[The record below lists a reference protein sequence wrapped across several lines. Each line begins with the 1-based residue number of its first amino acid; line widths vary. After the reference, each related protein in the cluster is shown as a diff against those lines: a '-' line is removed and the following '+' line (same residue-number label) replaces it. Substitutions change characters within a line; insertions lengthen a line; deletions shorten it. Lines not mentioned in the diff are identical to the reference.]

1 MPELARRSPT
11 PAPYTPNAILRWLYR
26 RFFAHIRVDEN
37 WSRGVRDAASK
48 GVVVYVMRSLSFL
61 DFICLDFLLKKFGLP
76 LVRFVNDLGLWILEP
91 FGKGERRLSLR
102 RQIPETE
109 ALEQTVGDGF
119 SALLFLRRPPKLGS
133 QTRRGRELE
142 VDLIEAL
149 VARQRT
155 SSQPI
160 LLVPQTF
167 VWSKLA
173 ATASPSLLDLLFG
186 PVQWPGRVRVLF
198 QFLLNYRDAKLCS
211 GEPFDVRAFL
221 EKNPDLTDEQAAD
234 KVRYA
239 LLRRMERDR
248 AVILGPM
255 KKTTARIQDEL
266 LRSPRVR
273 TQIEQYAGDKGISYA
288 KAENVARKQLRRLC
302 AKQSLLVV
310 DLLHRFFTWVWSKM
324 YDGVVLDK
332 DGLERVREAARD
344 ASLVLLPSHKSHI
357 DYLVLSDMLYGH
369 AMMPPLIA
377 AGDNLSFWPLGV
389 LLRRGGAFFI
399 RRSFHGDALYPVLV
413 EAYVR
418 KLLAEGFTIEFFLEG
433 GRSRIG
439 KPLPPKYGLLS
450 MVFESASKLRSTK
463 VKLVPISI
471 GYERIIEERSFVHEL
486 SGGDKQSENVSDLI
500 KSSSILRSK
509 WGRLYV
515 QFGDIIDF
523 DEFKEETVQR
533 SGGEISSLDD
543 ITPEQQRNAV
553 RALAHKVMYSINE
566 VTVVTPA
573 ALVATALLSHQKR
586 GMTRASLLTAC
597 EDLLATLDVM
607 QARIA
612 QQLRIGEGRIRED
625 TIDEALHLFLD
636 ARLIIAHDTG
646 PDPIYT
652 IHSERRIALEYYQNT
667 IIHFFVPRAMISA
680 SVLVDNEQWVDVARL
695 NDRVRQ
701 LSRLFKHEFMYRTDA
716 TFDEI
721 FQDALRDMAKDGE
734 IDLREGYAQATEG
747 AMRHRIERYA
757 MMLQTFFESYLLA
770 LRGAEIVLDGPIP
783 RKDWYKRTLALG
795 QQMYLAG
802 EIERRESLS
811 KLKLE
816 TALKALQDYR
826 LVQLNEDILERG
838 EDVESVADL
847 HAPLLAL
854 GWVGATG
861 TLSRDA
867 KVAKRKVVLH
877 WVVGVELPQRS
888 GDLLGRCPG
897 CCASIR
903 QSEIAADSMD
913 VCIDGDDEVGGR
925 NRPEAEVDAI
935 RRANHPTRVEDEA
948 LACASGTRIADQ
960 VA

>member
-1 MPELARRSPT
+1 MPELARRTPT
-11 PAPYTPNAILRWLYR
+11 PSPYSPNAILRWLYR
-26 RFFAHIRVDEN
+26 RFFAHIRVDEK

-102 RQIPETE
+102 RQIPEAE
-109 ALEQTVGDGF
+109 ALEQTVGDGY
-119 SALLFLRRPPKLGS
+119 SALLFLRRPPKFGS
-133 QTRRGRELE
+133 QARRGRELE
-142 VDLIEAL
+142 VDLIAAL

-155 SSQPI
+155 STQPI

-167 VWSKLA
+167 VWSKQA
-173 ATASPSLLDLLFG
+173 ATASPGLLDLLFG
-186 PVQWPGRVRVLF
+186 PVQWPGRLRVLF
-198 QFLLNYRDAKLCS
+198 QFLLNYRDAKLRS
-211 GEPFDVRAFL
+211 GEPFNLQEFF
-221 EKNPDLTDEQAAD
+221 EKRPELTDCEAAD
-234 KVRYA
+234 KIRYA

-255 KKTTARIQDEL
+255 KKTPARIQDEL

-273 TQIEQYAGDKGISYA
+273 AHIERFADERGISYA
-288 KAENVARKQLRRLC
+288 KAEKVARKQLKRLC

-310 DLLHRFFTWVWSKM
+310 DLMHRFLTWVWSKM
-324 YDGVVLDK
+324 YDGVDLDK
-332 DGLERVREAARD
+332 EGLERVRAAAHD
-344 ASLVLLPSHKSHI
+344 ASLVLLPSHKSHV
-357 DYLVLSDMLYGH
+357 DYLVLSDMLHGN
-369 AMMPPLIA
+369 ALMPPLVA
-377 AGDNLSFWPLGV
+377 AGDNLSFWPIGI

-399 RRSFHGDALYPVLV
+399 RRNFNEDTLYPALV
-413 EAYVR
+413 EAYMR
-418 KLLAEGFTIEFFLEG
+418 KLMAEGFTIEFFLEG

-450 MVFESASKLRSTK
+450 MVFDSATKLRGTK

-486 SGGDKQSENVSDLI
+486 AGGDKHSENVGDLI

-515 QFGDIIDF
+515 QFGEIIDF
-523 DEFKEETVQR
+523 DDFQAETIER
-533 SGGEISSLDD
+533 SSGELSSMDD
-543 ITPEQQRNAV
+543 ITPDQQRNAV

-573 ALVATALLSHQKR
+573 ALVAMALLSHQKR
-586 GMTRASLLTAC
+586 GMTRAALSNAC

-607 QARIA
+607 HARIA
-612 QQLRIGEGRIRED
+612 HQLRIGDGRIRED

-646 PDPIYT
+646 PEPIYT

-667 IIHFFVPRAMISA
+667 IIHFFVPRALISSA
-680 SVLVDNEQWVDVARL
+680 LLVDTEEWVDIGRL
-695 NDRVRQ
+695 NDRVQQ
-701 LSRLFKHEFMYRTDA
+701 LSRVFKHEFMYRTDA

-721 FQDALRDMAKDGE
+721 FQDALRDMVHDGE
-734 IDLREGYAQATEG
+734 SEVRDGYAQATEG
-747 AMRHRIERYA
+747 AMRQRLERYA
-757 MMLQTFFESYLLA
+757 TMLQTFFESYLLA

-783 RKDWYKRTLALG
+783 KKDWYKRTLALG

-826 LVQLNEDILERG
+826 LIQVNDDTLERG
-838 EDVESVADL
+838 DGVESVGDL
-847 HAPLLAL
+847 HALEPKL
-854 GWVGATG
+854 TG
-861 TLSRDA
+861 FLR
-867 KVAKRKVVLH
+867 
-877 WVVGVELPQRS
+877 
-888 GDLLGRCPG
+888 
-897 CCASIR
+897 
-903 QSEIAADSMD
+903 
-913 VCIDGDDEVGGR
+913 
-925 NRPEAEVDAI
+925 
-935 RRANHPTRVEDEA
+935 
-948 LACASGTRIADQ
+948 
-960 VA
+960 

>member
-11 PAPYTPNAILRWLYR
+11 PSPYSPNAILRWLYR
-26 RFFAHIRVDEN
+26 RFFAHIRVDEK

-109 ALEQTVGDGF
+109 ALEQAVGDGY
-119 SALLFLRRPPKLGS
+119 SALLFLRRPPKFGS
-133 QTRRGRELE
+133 QARRGRELE
-142 VDLIEAL
+142 VDLIAAL
-149 VARQRT
+149 VAKQRT

-167 VWSKLA
+167 VWSKQA
-173 ATASPSLLDLLFG
+173 ATASPGLLDLLFG
-186 PVQWPGRVRVLF
+186 PVQWPGRLRVLF
-198 QFLLNYRDAKLCS
+198 QFLLNYRDAKLRS
-211 GEPFDVRAFL
+211 GEPFDLQEFL
-221 EKNPDLTDEQAAD
+221 EKNPELTDCEAAD
-234 KVRYA
+234 KIRYG

-273 TQIEQYAGDKGISYA
+273 THIERFAAEKGISNA
-288 KAENVARKQLRRLC
+288 KAEKVARKQLKRLC
-302 AKQSLLVV
+302 AKQSLFVV
-310 DLLHRFFTWVWSKM
+310 DLMHRFLTWVWSKM
-324 YDGVVLDK
+324 YDGVDLDK
-332 DGLERVREAARD
+332 EGLERVRAAAHD

-357 DYLVLSDMLYGH
+357 DYLVLSDVLYGN
-369 AMMPPLIA
+369 ALMPPVIA

-389 LLRRGGAFFI
+389 LLRRAGAFFI
-399 RRSFHGDALYPVLV
+399 RRRFDEDTLYPVLV
-413 EAYVR
+413 EAYMR
-418 KLLAEGFTIEFFLEG
+418 KLMAEGFTIEFFLEG

-450 MVFESASKLRSTK
+450 MVFDSATKLRGTK
-463 VKLVPISI
+463 VKFVPISI

-486 SGGDKQSENVSDLI
+486 AGGDKHSENVGDLI

-515 QFGDIIDF
+515 QFGEIIDF
-523 DEFKEETVQR
+523 DEFQAETIER
-533 SGGEISSLDD
+533 SGGELSSMDD

-573 ALVATALLSHQKR
+573 ALVSMALLSHQKR
-586 GMTRASLLTAC
+586 GMTRAALLSAC

-607 QARIA
+607 HARIA
-612 QQLRIGEGRIRED
+612 HQLRIGEGRIRED

-646 PDPIYT
+646 PEPIYT

-667 IIHFFVPRAMISA
+667 IIHFFVPRALISA
-680 SVLVDNEQWVDVARL
+680 ALFVDTEEWVDIARL
-695 NDRVRQ
+695 NDRVQQ
-701 LSRLFKHEFMYRTDA
+701 LSRVFKHEFMYRTDA

-721 FQDALRDMAKDGE
+721 FQDALRDMVADGE
-734 IDLREGYAQATEG
+734 VEVRDGYAQATEG
-747 AMRHRIERYA
+747 AMRLRLARYA
-757 MMLQTFFESYLLA
+757 AMLQTFFESYLLA

-783 RKDWYKRTLALG
+783 KKDWYKRTLALG

-826 LVQLNEDILERG
+826 LIQVNHDTLERG
-838 EDVESVADL
+838 EGVESVADL
-847 HAPLLAL
+847 HALEPKL
-854 GWVGATG
+854 TG
-861 TLSRDA
+861 FLR
-867 KVAKRKVVLH
+867 
-877 WVVGVELPQRS
+877 
-888 GDLLGRCPG
+888 
-897 CCASIR
+897 
-903 QSEIAADSMD
+903 
-913 VCIDGDDEVGGR
+913 
-925 NRPEAEVDAI
+925 
-935 RRANHPTRVEDEA
+935 
-948 LACASGTRIADQ
+948 
-960 VA
+960 

>member
-1 MPELARRSPT
+1 MTNMPELARRSPT
-11 PAPYTPNAILRWLYR
+11 PSPYSPNAILRWLYR
-26 RFFAHIRVDEN
+26 RFFAHIRVDEK

-91 FGKGERRLSLR
+91 FEKGERRLSLR

-109 ALEQTVGDGF
+109 ALEQAVGDGY
-119 SALLFLRRPPKLGS
+119 SALLFLRRPPKFGS
-133 QTRRGRELE
+133 QARRGRELE
-142 VDLIEAL
+142 VDLIAAL
-149 VARQRT
+149 VAKQRT

-167 VWSKLA
+167 VWSKQA
-173 ATASPSLLDLLFG
+173 ATASPGLLDLLFG
-186 PVQWPGRVRVLF
+186 PVQWPGRLRVLF
-198 QFLLNYRDAKLCS
+198 QFLLNYRDAKLRS
-211 GEPFDVRAFL
+211 GEPFNLQEFL
-221 EKNPDLTDEQAAD
+221 EKNPELTDCEAAD
-234 KVRYA
+234 KIRYG

-273 TQIEQYAGDKGISYA
+273 AHIERFAGEKGISYA
-288 KAENVARKQLRRLC
+288 KAERVARKQLKRLC
-302 AKQSLLVV
+302 AKQSLFVV
-310 DLLHRFFTWVWSKM
+310 DLMHRFLTWVWSKM
-324 YDGVVLDK
+324 YDGVDLDK
-332 DGLERVREAARD
+332 EGLERVRAAAHD

-357 DYLVLSDMLYGH
+357 DYLVLSDVLYGN
-369 AMMPPLIA
+369 ALMPPVIA
-377 AGDNLSFWPLGV
+377 AGDNLSFWPVGI

-399 RRSFHGDALYPVLV
+399 RRNFSEDTLYPVLV
-413 EAYVR
+413 EAYMR
-418 KLLAEGFTIEFFLEG
+418 KLMAEGFTIEFFLEG

-450 MVFESASKLRSTK
+450 MVFDSATKLRGTK
-463 VKLVPISI
+463 VKFVPVSI

-486 SGGDKQSENVSDLI
+486 AGGDKHSENVGDLI

-515 QFGDIIDF
+515 QFGEIIDF
-523 DEFKEETVQR
+523 DEFQAETIER
-533 SGGEISSLDD
+533 SGGELSSMDD

-573 ALVATALLSHQKR
+573 ALVSMALLSHQKR
-586 GMTRASLLTAC
+586 GMTRAALLSAC
-597 EDLLATLDVM
+597 EDLLATLDTM
-607 QARIA
+607 HARIA
-612 QQLRIGEGRIRED
+612 HQLRIGEGRIRED

-646 PDPIYT
+646 PEPIYT

-667 IIHFFVPRAMISA
+667 IIHFFVPRALISA
-680 SVLVDNEQWVDVARL
+680 ALLVDTEEWVDIARL
-695 NDRVRQ
+695 NDRVQQ
-701 LSRLFKHEFMYRTDA
+701 LSRVFKHEFMYRTDG

-721 FQDALRDMAKDGE
+721 FQDALRDMVTDGE
-734 IDLREGYAQATEG
+734 VEVRDGYAQATEG
-747 AMRHRIERYA
+747 AMRLRLARYA
-757 MMLQTFFESYLLA
+757 AMLQTFFESYLLA

-783 RKDWYKRTLALG
+783 KKDWYKRTLALG

-826 LVQLNEDILERG
+826 LIQVNDDTLERG
-838 EDVESVADL
+838 EGVESVADL
-847 HAPLLAL
+847 HALEPKL
-854 GWVGATG
+854 TG
-861 TLSRDA
+861 FLR
-867 KVAKRKVVLH
+867 
-877 WVVGVELPQRS
+877 
-888 GDLLGRCPG
+888 
-897 CCASIR
+897 
-903 QSEIAADSMD
+903 
-913 VCIDGDDEVGGR
+913 
-925 NRPEAEVDAI
+925 
-935 RRANHPTRVEDEA
+935 
-948 LACASGTRIADQ
+948 
-960 VA
+960 

>member
-1 MPELARRSPT
+1 MTNMPELARRSPT
-11 PAPYTPNAILRWLYR
+11 PSPYAPNAILRWLYR
-26 RFFAHIRVDEN
+26 RFFARIRVDEN
-37 WSRGVRDAASK
+37 WSRGVREAASK
-48 GVVVYVMRSLSFL
+48 G
-61 DFICLDFLLKKFGLP
+61 LKKFGLP

-109 ALEQTVGDGF
+109 ALEQ
-119 SALLFLRRPPKLGS
+119 RRPPKFGS
-133 QTRRGRELE
+133 QARRGRELE

-149 VARQRT
+149 VAKQRT

-167 VWSKLA
+167 VWSKQA

-186 PVQWPGRVRVLF
+186 PVQWPGRVRVLC
-198 QFLLNYRDAKLCS
+198 QFLLNYRDAKLRS
-211 GEPFDVRAFL
+211 GEPFNLQEFL
-221 EKNPDLTDEQAAD
+221 EKNPGLTDADAAD

-273 TQIEQYAGDKGISYA
+273 THIERYAEEKGISYA
-288 KAENVARKQLRRLC
+288 KAEKVAHKQLQHLC

-310 DLLHRFFTWVWSKM
+310 DILHRFFSWVWSKM

-332 DGLERVREAARD
+332 EGLERVREAARD

-357 DYLVLSDMLYGH
+357 DYLVLSDMLYGN
-369 AMMPPLIA
+369 ALMPPLIA
-377 AGDNLSFWPLGV
+377 AGDNLSFWPIGA

-399 RRSFHGDALYPVLV
+399 RRSFQGDTLYPVLV

-450 MVFESASKLRSTK
+450 MVFESASKLRGTK

-486 SGGDKQSENVSDLI
+486 SGGDKQSENVGDLI

-523 DEFKEETVQR
+523 DEFQEETIER
-533 SGGEISSLDD
+533 SGGELSNMDD
-543 ITPEQQRNAV
+543 ITAEQHRNAV
-553 RALAHKVMYSINE
+553 QALAHKVMYSINE

-586 GMTRASLLTAC
+586 GMTRASLLSAC
-597 EDLLATLDVM
+597 EDLLAMLDVM

-612 QQLRIGEGRIRED
+612 HQLRISDGRIRED

-646 PDPIYT
+646 PEPIYT
-652 IHSERRIALEYYQNT
+652 IDSERRIALEYYQNT
-667 IIHFFVPRAMISA
+667 IIHFFVPRALISA
-680 SVLVDNEQWVDVARL
+680 ALLVDTEQWVDIARL
-695 NDRVRQ
+695 NDRVQQ
-701 LSRLFKHEFMYRTDA
+701 LSRVFKYEFMYRTDA
-716 TFDEI
+716 TFDDI
-721 FQDALRDMAKDGE
+721 FQDALRDMARDGE
-734 IDLREGYAQATEG
+734 IELRDGYAQATEG
-747 AMRHRIERYA
+747 AMRHRLERYA
-757 MMLQTFFESYLLA
+757 VMLQTFFESYLLA

-783 RKDWYKRTLALG
+783 KKDWYKRTLALG

-816 TALKALQDYR
+816 TALKALEDYR
-826 LVQLNEDILERG
+826 LIRLNDDILERG
-838 EDVESVADL
+838 EGVESVADL
-847 HAPLLAL
+847 HALEPKL
-854 GWVGATG
+854 TG
-861 TLSRDA
+861 FLR
-867 KVAKRKVVLH
+867 
-877 WVVGVELPQRS
+877 
-888 GDLLGRCPG
+888 
-897 CCASIR
+897 
-903 QSEIAADSMD
+903 
-913 VCIDGDDEVGGR
+913 
-925 NRPEAEVDAI
+925 
-935 RRANHPTRVEDEA
+935 
-948 LACASGTRIADQ
+948 
-960 VA
+960 

>member
-1 MPELARRSPT
+1 MTNMPELARRSPT
-11 PAPYTPNAILRWLYR
+11 PAPYAPNAILRWLYR

-37 WSRGVRDAASK
+37 WSRGVREAASN

-61 DFICLDFLLKKFGLP
+61 DFLCLDFLLKKFGLP

-102 RQIPETE
+102 RQIPEAE
-109 ALEQTVGDGF
+109 ALEKTVGDGF
-119 SALLFLRRPPKLGS
+119 SALLFLRRPPKIGS

-142 VDLIEAL
+142 VDLIQTL
-149 VARQRT
+149 VAKQRAF
-155 SSQPI
+155 SQPI

-167 VWSKLA
+167 VWSKQA
-173 ATASPSLLDLLFG
+173 GAASPSLLDLLFG
-186 PVQWPGRVRVLF
+186 PVQWPGRVRVFF

-211 GEPFDVRAFL
+211 GEPFNLQGFV
-221 EKNPDLTDEQAAD
+221 EKNPDLSNAEAAD

-255 KKTTARIQDEL
+255 KKTTARLQDEL

-273 TQIEQYAGDKGISYA
+273 AHIESYASEKGISYA
-288 KAENVARKQLRRLC
+288 KAEKVAHKQLRRLC
-302 AKQSLLVV
+302 AKQSLFVV
-310 DLLHRFFTWVWSKM
+310 DLLHRFFTWVWSRM

-332 DGLERVREAARD
+332 EGLDRVREAARD

-357 DYLVLSDMLYGH
+357 DYLVLSDMLYGN
-369 AMMPPLIA
+369 ALMPPVIA
-377 AGDNLSFWPLGV
+377 AGDNLSFWPIGV

-399 RRSFHGDALYPVLV
+399 RRSFQDDTLYPALV

-418 KLLAEGFTIEFFLEG
+418 KLLVEGFTIEFFLEG
-433 GRSRIG
+433 GRSRTG
-439 KPLPPKYGLLS
+439 KALPPKYGLLS
-450 MVFESASKLRSTK
+450 MVFESASKLRGTK

-486 SGGDKQSENVSDLI
+486 SGGDKQSENVGDLI

-523 DEFKEETVQR
+523 DEFAEEAVQR
-533 SGGEISSLDD
+533 SGGEFSNLDD
-543 ITPEQQRNAV
+543 ITVDQQRNAV

-586 GMTRASLLTAC
+586 GMTRASLLSAC

-607 QARIA
+607 HARIA
-612 QQLRIGEGRIRED
+612 HQLRIGEGRIRED
-625 TIDEALHLFLD
+625 TIDEALNLFMD
-636 ARLIIAHDTG
+636 ARLIVAHDTG
-646 PDPIYT
+646 PEPIYT
-652 IHSERRIALEYYQNT
+652 IDSERRIALEYYQNT
-667 IIHFFVPRAMISA
+667 IIHFFVPRALISA
-680 SVLVDNEQWVDVARL
+680 ALLVDTEQWADIARL
-695 NDRVRQ
+695 NDRVQQ
-701 LSRLFKHEFMYRTDA
+701 LSRVFKHEFIYRTDA
-716 TFDEI
+716 TFNEI
-721 FQDALRDMAKDGE
+721 FQDALHDMTRDGE
-734 IDLREGYAQATEG
+734 IEVRDGYAQATEG
-747 AMRHRIERYA
+747 AMRHRLERYA
-757 MMLQTFFESYLLA
+757 VMLQTFFESYLLA

-783 RKDWYKRTLALG
+783 KKDWYKRTLALG

-826 LVQLNEDILERG
+826 LIRLNGDILERG
-838 EDVESVADL
+838 EGVEGVSDL
-847 HAPLLAL
+847 HALEPKL
-854 GWVGATG
+854 TG
-861 TLSRDA
+861 FLR
-867 KVAKRKVVLH
+867 
-877 WVVGVELPQRS
+877 
-888 GDLLGRCPG
+888 
-897 CCASIR
+897 
-903 QSEIAADSMD
+903 
-913 VCIDGDDEVGGR
+913 
-925 NRPEAEVDAI
+925 
-935 RRANHPTRVEDEA
+935 
-948 LACASGTRIADQ
+948 
-960 VA
+960 

>member
-1 MPELARRSPT
+1 MTNMPELARRSPT
-11 PAPYTPNAILRWLYR
+11 PSPYSPNAILRWLYR
-26 RFFAHIRVDEN
+26 RFFAHIRVDEK

-109 ALEQTVGDGF
+109 ALEQAVGDGY
-119 SALLFLRRPPKLGS
+119 SALLFLRRPPRFGS
-133 QTRRGRELE
+133 QARRGRELE
-142 VDLIEAL
+142 VDLIAAL
-149 VARQRT
+149 VAKQRT

-167 VWSKLA
+167 VWSKQA
-173 ATASPSLLDLLFG
+173 ATASPGLLDLLFG

-198 QFLLNYRDAKLCS
+198 QFLLNYRDAKLRS
-211 GEPFDVRAFL
+211 GEPFNLQEFL
-221 EKNPDLTDEQAAD
+221 AKSPELTDCEAAD
-234 KVRYA
+234 KIRYG

-248 AVILGPM
+248 TVILGPM

-273 TQIEQYAGDKGISYA
+273 AHIERFADEKSISYA
-288 KAENVARKQLRRLC
+288 KAENVARKQLKHLC
-302 AKQSLLVV
+302 AKQSLFVV
-310 DLLHRFFTWVWSKM
+310 DLMHRFLTWVWSKM
-324 YDGVVLDK
+324 YDGVDLDK
-332 DGLERVREAARD
+332 EGLERVREAAHD

-357 DYLVLSDMLYGH
+357 DYLVLSDMLYGN
-369 AMMPPLIA
+369 ALMPPLIA
-377 AGDNLSFWPLGV
+377 AGDNLSFWPIGI

-399 RRSFHGDALYPVLV
+399 RRDFHDDTLYPVLV
-413 EAYVR
+413 EAYMR
-418 KLLAEGFTIEFFLEG
+418 KLLAEGFTLEFFLEG

-450 MVFESASKLRSTK
+450 MIVDSAVKLRGTK

-486 SGGDKQSENVSDLI
+486 AGGEKHSENVGDLI

-515 QFGDIIDF
+515 QFGEIIDF
-523 DEFKEETVQR
+523 DDFQADTLQR
-533 SGGEISSLDD
+533 LGGESSSMDD
-543 ITPEQQRNAV
+543 ISAEQQRNAV

-566 VTVVTPA
+566 VTVVTPT

-586 GMTRASLLTAC
+586 GMTRASLLSAC
-597 EDLLATLDVM
+597 TDLLATLDVM
-607 QARIA
+607 HARIA

-646 PDPIYT
+646 PEPIYT

-667 IIHFFVPRAMISA
+667 IINFFVPRALISA
-680 SVLVDNEQWVDVARL
+680 ALLVDTEEWVDITRL
-695 NDRVRQ
+695 NDRVQQ
-701 LSRLFKHEFMYRTDA
+701 LSRVFKHEFMYRTDA

-721 FQDALRDMAKDGE
+721 FQDALRDMTQDGE
-734 IDLREGYAQATEG
+734 IELRDGYAKAAEG
-747 AMRHRIERYA
+747 AMRQRLERYA
-757 MMLQTFFESYLLA
+757 AMLQTFFESYLLA

-826 LVQLNEDILERG
+826 LIQLNDDTLERG
-838 EDVESVADL
+838 DGVESVADL
-847 HAPLLAL
+847 HALEPKL
-854 GWVGATG
+854 TG
-861 TLSRDA
+861 FLR
-867 KVAKRKVVLH
+867 
-877 WVVGVELPQRS
+877 
-888 GDLLGRCPG
+888 
-897 CCASIR
+897 
-903 QSEIAADSMD
+903 
-913 VCIDGDDEVGGR
+913 
-925 NRPEAEVDAI
+925 
-935 RRANHPTRVEDEA
+935 
-948 LACASGTRIADQ
+948 
-960 VA
+960 

>member
-11 PAPYTPNAILRWLYR
+11 PSPYSPNAILRWLYR
-26 RFFAHIRVDEN
+26 RFFAHIRVDEK

-109 ALEQTVGDGF
+109 ALEQAVGDGY
-119 SALLFLRRPPKLGS
+119 SALLFLRRPPRFGS
-133 QTRRGRELE
+133 QARRGRELE
-142 VDLIEAL
+142 VDLIAAL
-149 VARQRT
+149 VAKQRT

-167 VWSKLA
+167 VWSKQA
-173 ATASPSLLDLLFG
+173 ATASPGLLDLLFG
-186 PVQWPGRVRVLF
+186 PVQWPGRLRVLF
-198 QFLLNYRDAKLCS
+198 QFLLNYRDAKLRS
-211 GEPFDVRAFL
+211 GEPFNLQEFL
-221 EKNPDLTDEQAAD
+221 EKNPELTDCEAAD
-234 KVRYA
+234 KIRYG

-273 TQIEQYAGDKGISYA
+273 AHIERFAGEKGISYA
-288 KAENVARKQLRRLC
+288 KAEKVARKQLKRLC
-302 AKQSLLVV
+302 AKQSLFVV
-310 DLLHRFFTWVWSKM
+310 DLMHRFLTWVWSKM
-324 YDGVVLDK
+324 YDGVDLDK
-332 DGLERVREAARD
+332 EGLERVRAAAHD

-357 DYLVLSDMLYGH
+357 DYLVLSDVLYGN
-369 AMMPPLIA
+369 ALMPPVIA
-377 AGDNLSFWPLGV
+377 AGDNLSFWPVGI

-399 RRSFHGDALYPVLV
+399 RRNFSEDTLYPALV
-413 EAYVR
+413 EAYMR
-418 KLLAEGFTIEFFLEG
+418 KLMAEGFTIEFFLEG

-450 MVFESASKLRSTK
+450 MVFDSATKLRGTK
-463 VKLVPISI
+463 VKFVPVSI

-486 SGGDKQSENVSDLI
+486 AGGDKHSENVGDLI

-515 QFGDIIDF
+515 QFGEIIDF
-523 DEFKEETVQR
+523 DEFQAETIER
-533 SGGEISSLDD
+533 SGGELSSMDD

-573 ALVATALLSHQKR
+573 ALVSMALLSHQKR
-586 GMTRASLLTAC
+586 GMTRAALLSAC
-597 EDLLATLDVM
+597 EDLLATLDIM
-607 QARIA
+607 HARIA
-612 QQLRIGEGRIRED
+612 HQLRIGEGRIRED

-646 PDPIYT
+646 PEPIYT

-667 IIHFFVPRAMISA
+667 IIHFFVPRALISA
-680 SVLVDNEQWVDVARL
+680 ALLVDTEEWVDIARL
-695 NDRVRQ
+695 NDRVQQ
-701 LSRLFKHEFMYRTDA
+701 LSRVFKHEFMYRTDA

-721 FQDALRDMAKDGE
+721 FQDALRDMVTDGE
-734 IDLREGYAQATEG
+734 VEVRDGYAQATEG
-747 AMRHRIERYA
+747 AMRLRLARYA
-757 MMLQTFFESYLLA
+757 AMLQTFFESYLLA

-783 RKDWYKRTLALG
+783 KKDWYKRTLALG

-826 LVQLNEDILERG
+826 LIQVNDDTLERG
-838 EDVESVADL
+838 EGVESVADL
-847 HAPLLAL
+847 HALEPKL
-854 GWVGATG
+854 TG
-861 TLSRDA
+861 FLR
-867 KVAKRKVVLH
+867 
-877 WVVGVELPQRS
+877 
-888 GDLLGRCPG
+888 
-897 CCASIR
+897 
-903 QSEIAADSMD
+903 
-913 VCIDGDDEVGGR
+913 
-925 NRPEAEVDAI
+925 
-935 RRANHPTRVEDEA
+935 
-948 LACASGTRIADQ
+948 
-960 VA
+960 

>member
-1 MPELARRSPT
+1 MTNMPELARRSPT
-11 PAPYTPNAILRWLYR
+11 PSPYAPNAILRWLYR

-37 WSRGVRDAASK
+37 WSRGVREAASK

-61 DFICLDFLLKKFGLP
+61 DFLCLDFLLKKFGLP

-109 ALEQTVGDGF
+109 ALEQTVGDGY
-119 SALLFLRRPPKLGS
+119 SALLFLRRPPKFGS
-133 QTRRGRELE
+133 QARRGRELDI
-142 VDLIEAL
+142 DLIQTL
-149 VARQRT
+149 VAKQRT

-167 VWSKLA
+167 VWSKQA
-173 ATASPSLLDLLFG
+173 GTASPGLLDLLFG
-186 PVQWPGRVRVLF
+186 PVQWPGRLRVFF

-211 GEPFDVRAFL
+211 GEPFNLQELIDN
-221 EKNPDLTDEQAAD
+221 NPDLTDAEAAD
-234 KVRYA
+234 KARYA

-248 AVILGPM
+248 AVIIGPM
-255 KKTTARIQDEL
+255 KKSSARLQDEL

-273 TQIEQYAGDKGISYA
+273 AHIERYADEQNISYA
-288 KAENVARKQLRRLC
+288 KAEKVARKQLRRLC
-302 AKQSLLVV
+302 AKQSLFVV
-310 DLLHRFFTWVWSKM
+310 DLMHRFLRWVWSKM
-324 YDGVVLDK
+324 YDGVDF
-332 DGLERVREAARD
+332 DTEGLERVREAARD

-357 DYLVLSDMLYGH
+357 DYLVLSDRLYAH
-369 AMMPPLIA
+369 AMTAPIIA

-399 RRSFHGDALYPVLV
+399 RRSFHGDTLYPALV
-413 EAYVR
+413 EAYIR
-418 KLLAEGFTIEFFLEG
+418 KLLVEGFTIEFFLEG
-433 GRSRIG
+433 GRSRTG
-439 KPLPPKYGLLS
+439 KALPPKYGLLS
-450 MVFESASKLRSTK
+450 MLYESASKLHGTK
-463 VKLVPISI
+463 VKLVPVSI

-515 QFGDIIDF
+515 QFGEIIDF
-523 DEFKEETVQR
+523 DEFQQETMER
-533 SGGEISSLDD
+533 SGGELGDMD
-543 ITPEQQRNAV
+543 VITADQRKNAV

-586 GMTRASLLTAC
+586 GMTRASLLSAC
-597 EDLLATLDVM
+597 EDLIATLDVM

-612 QQLRIGEGRIRED
+612 PQLRVAEGRIRAD

-646 PDPIYT
+646 PEPIYT
-652 IHSERRIALEYYQNT
+652 IDSERRIALEYYQNT
-667 IIHFFVPRAMISA
+667 IIHFFVPRALISA
-680 SVLVDNEQWVDVARL
+680 ALLVDTEQWADITRL
-695 NDRVRQ
+695 NDRVQQ
-701 LSRLFKHEFMYRTDA
+701 LSRVFKHEFMYRTDA

-721 FQDALRDMAKDGE
+721 FQDALRDMVKDGE
-734 IDLREGYAQATEG
+734 IEVRDGYAQITEG
-747 AMRHRIERYA
+747 AMRHRLERYA
-757 MMLQTFFESYLLA
+757 VMLQTFFESYLLA

-783 RKDWYKRTLALG
+783 KKDWYKRTLALG

-826 LVQLNEDILERG
+826 LIQLNDDILERG
-838 EDVESVADL
+838 EGVESVSDL
-847 HAPLLAL
+847 HALEPKL
-854 GWVGATG
+854 TG
-861 TLSRDA
+861 FLR
-867 KVAKRKVVLH
+867 
-877 WVVGVELPQRS
+877 
-888 GDLLGRCPG
+888 
-897 CCASIR
+897 
-903 QSEIAADSMD
+903 
-913 VCIDGDDEVGGR
+913 
-925 NRPEAEVDAI
+925 
-935 RRANHPTRVEDEA
+935 
-948 LACASGTRIADQ
+948 
-960 VA
+960 

>member
-11 PAPYTPNAILRWLYR
+11 PSPYSPNAILRWLYR
-26 RFFAHIRVDEN
+26 RFFAHIRVDEK

-109 ALEQTVGDGF
+109 ALEQAVGDGY
-119 SALLFLRRPPKLGS
+119 SALLFLRRPPRFGS
-133 QTRRGRELE
+133 QARRGRELE
-142 VDLIEAL
+142 VDLIAAL
-149 VARQRT
+149 VAKQRT

-167 VWSKLA
+167 VWSKQA
-173 ATASPSLLDLLFG
+173 ATASPGLLDLLFG

-198 QFLLNYRDAKLCS
+198 QFLLNYRDAKLRS
-211 GEPFDVRAFL
+211 GEPFNLQEFL
-221 EKNPDLTDEQAAD
+221 AKSPELTNCEAAD
-234 KVRYA
+234 KIRYG

-273 TQIEQYAGDKGISYA
+273 AHIERVADEKGMSYA
-288 KAENVARKQLRRLC
+288 KAENVARKQLKHLC
-302 AKQSLLVV
+302 AKQSLFVV
-310 DLLHRFFTWVWSKM
+310 DLMHRFLTWVWSKM
-324 YDGVVLDK
+324 YDGVDLDK
-332 DGLERVREAARD
+332 EGLERVREAAHD

-357 DYLVLSDMLYGH
+357 DYLVLSDMLYGN
-369 AMMPPLIA
+369 ALMPPLVA
-377 AGDNLSFWPLGV
+377 AGDNLSFWPIGI

-399 RRSFHGDALYPVLV
+399 RRDFHDDTLYPVLV
-413 EAYVR
+413 EAYMR
-418 KLLAEGFTIEFFLEG
+418 KLLAEGFTLEFFLEG

-450 MVFESASKLRSTK
+450 MIVDSAVKLRGTK

-486 SGGDKQSENVSDLI
+486 AGGEKHSENVGDLI

-515 QFGDIIDF
+515 QFGEIIDF
-523 DEFKEETVQR
+523 DDFQADTLQR
-533 SGGEISSLDD
+533 LGGESSSMDD
-543 ITPEQQRNAV
+543 ISPEQQRNAV

-586 GMTRASLLTAC
+586 GMTRASLLSAC
-597 EDLLATLDVM
+597 TDLLATLDVM
-607 QARIA
+607 HARIA

-646 PDPIYT
+646 PEPIYT

-667 IIHFFVPRAMISA
+667 IIHFFVPRALISA
-680 SVLVDNEQWVDVARL
+680 ALLVDTEEWVDITRL
-695 NDRVRQ
+695 NDRVQQ
-701 LSRLFKHEFMYRTDA
+701 LSRVFKHEFMYRTDA

-721 FQDALRDMAKDGE
+721 FQDALRDMTQDGE
-734 IDLREGYAQATEG
+734 IELRDGYAKAAEG
-747 AMRHRIERYA
+747 AMRQRLERYA
-757 MMLQTFFESYLLA
+757 AMLQTFFESYLLA

-826 LVQLNEDILERG
+826 LIQLNDDTLERG
-838 EDVESVADL
+838 DGAESVADL
-847 HAPLLAL
+847 HALEPKL
-854 GWVGATG
+854 TG
-861 TLSRDA
+861 FLR
-867 KVAKRKVVLH
+867 
-877 WVVGVELPQRS
+877 
-888 GDLLGRCPG
+888 
-897 CCASIR
+897 
-903 QSEIAADSMD
+903 
-913 VCIDGDDEVGGR
+913 
-925 NRPEAEVDAI
+925 
-935 RRANHPTRVEDEA
+935 
-948 LACASGTRIADQ
+948 
-960 VA
+960 

>member
-11 PAPYTPNAILRWLYR
+11 PSPYSPNAILRWLYR
-26 RFFAHIRVDEN
+26 RFFAHIRVDEK

-109 ALEQTVGDGF
+109 ALEQAVGDGY
-119 SALLFLRRPPKLGS
+119 SALLFLRRPPRFGS
-133 QTRRGRELE
+133 QARRGRELE
-142 VDLIEAL
+142 VDLIAAL
-149 VARQRT
+149 VAKQRT

-167 VWSKLA
+167 VWSKQA
-173 ATASPSLLDLLFG
+173 ATASPGLLDLLFG
-186 PVQWPGRVRVLF
+186 PVQWPGRLRVLF
-198 QFLLNYRDAKLCS
+198 QFLLNYRDAKLRS
-211 GEPFDVRAFL
+211 GEPFNLQEFL
-221 EKNPDLTDEQAAD
+221 EKNPELTDCEAAD
-234 KVRYA
+234 KIRYG

-273 TQIEQYAGDKGISYA
+273 AHIERFAGEKGISYA
-288 KAENVARKQLRRLC
+288 KAEKVARKQLKRLC
-302 AKQSLLVV
+302 AKQSLFVV
-310 DLLHRFFTWVWSKM
+310 DLMHRFLTWVWSKM
-324 YDGVVLDK
+324 YDGVDLDK
-332 DGLERVREAARD
+332 EGLERVRAAAHD

-357 DYLVLSDMLYGH
+357 DYLVLSDVLYGN
-369 AMMPPLIA
+369 ALMPPVIA
-377 AGDNLSFWPLGV
+377 AGDNLSFWPVGI

-399 RRSFHGDALYPVLV
+399 RRNFSEDTLYPALV
-413 EAYVR
+413 EAYMR
-418 KLLAEGFTIEFFLEG
+418 KLMAEGFTIEFFLEG

-450 MVFESASKLRSTK
+450 MVFDSATKLRGTK
-463 VKLVPISI
+463 VKFVPVSI

-486 SGGDKQSENVSDLI
+486 AGGDKHSENVGDLI

-515 QFGDIIDF
+515 QFGEIIDF
-523 DEFKEETVQR
+523 DEFQAETIER
-533 SGGEISSLDD
+533 SGGELSSMDD

-573 ALVATALLSHQKR
+573 ALVSMALLSHQKR
-586 GMTRASLLTAC
+586 GMTRAALLSAC

-607 QARIA
+607 HARIA
-612 QQLRIGEGRIRED
+612 NQLRIGEGRIRED

-646 PDPIYT
+646 PEPIYT

-667 IIHFFVPRAMISA
+667 IIHFFVPRALISA
-680 SVLVDNEQWVDVARL
+680 ALLVDTEEWVDIARL
-695 NDRVRQ
+695 NDRVQQ
-701 LSRLFKHEFMYRTDA
+701 LSRVFKHEFMYRTDA

-721 FQDALRDMAKDGE
+721 FQDALRDMVTDGE
-734 IDLREGYAQATEG
+734 VEVRDGYAQATEG
-747 AMRHRIERYA
+747 AMRLRLSRYA
-757 MMLQTFFESYLLA
+757 AMLQTFFESYLLA

-783 RKDWYKRTLALG
+783 KKDWYKRTLALG

-826 LVQLNEDILERG
+826 LIQVNDDTLERG
-838 EDVESVADL
+838 EGVESVADL
-847 HAPLLAL
+847 HALEPKL
-854 GWVGATG
+854 TG
-861 TLSRDA
+861 FLR
-867 KVAKRKVVLH
+867 
-877 WVVGVELPQRS
+877 
-888 GDLLGRCPG
+888 
-897 CCASIR
+897 
-903 QSEIAADSMD
+903 
-913 VCIDGDDEVGGR
+913 
-925 NRPEAEVDAI
+925 
-935 RRANHPTRVEDEA
+935 
-948 LACASGTRIADQ
+948 
-960 VA
+960 

>member
-11 PAPYTPNAILRWLYR
+11 PSPYSPNAILRWLYR
-26 RFFAHIRVDEN
+26 RFFAHIRVDEK

-109 ALEQTVGDGF
+109 ALEQAVGDGY
-119 SALLFLRRPPKLGS
+119 SALLFLRRPPRFGS
-133 QTRRGRELE
+133 QARRGRELE
-142 VDLIEAL
+142 VDLIAAL
-149 VARQRT
+149 VAKQRT

-167 VWSKLA
+167 VWSKQA
-173 ATASPSLLDLLFG
+173 ATASPGLLDLLFG
-186 PVQWPGRVRVLF
+186 PVQWPGRLRVLF
-198 QFLLNYRDAKLCS
+198 QFLLNYRDAKLRS
-211 GEPFDVRAFL
+211 GEPFNLQEFL
-221 EKNPDLTDEQAAD
+221 EKNPELTDCEAAD
-234 KVRYA
+234 KIRYG

-273 TQIEQYAGDKGISYA
+273 AHIERFAGEKGISYA
-288 KAENVARKQLRRLC
+288 KAEKVARKQLKRLC
-302 AKQSLLVV
+302 AKQSLFVV
-310 DLLHRFFTWVWSKM
+310 DLMHRFLTWVWSKM
-324 YDGVVLDK
+324 YDGVDLDK
-332 DGLERVREAARD
+332 EGLERVRAAAHD

-357 DYLVLSDMLYGH
+357 DYLVLSDVLYGN
-369 AMMPPLIA
+369 ALMPPVIA
-377 AGDNLSFWPLGV
+377 AGDNLSFWPVGI

-399 RRSFHGDALYPVLV
+399 RRNFSEDTLYPALV
-413 EAYVR
+413 EAYMR
-418 KLLAEGFTIEFFLEG
+418 KLMAEGFTIEFFLEG

-450 MVFESASKLRSTK
+450 MVFDSATKLRGTK
-463 VKLVPISI
+463 VKFVPISI

-486 SGGDKQSENVSDLI
+486 AGGDKHSENVGDLI

-515 QFGDIIDF
+515 QFGEIIDF
-523 DEFKEETVQR
+523 DEFQAETIER
-533 SGGEISSLDD
+533 SGGELSSMDD

-573 ALVATALLSHQKR
+573 ALVSMALLSHQKR
-586 GMTRASLLTAC
+586 GMTRAALLSAC
-597 EDLLATLDVM
+597 EDLLATLDTM
-607 QARIA
+607 HARIA
-612 QQLRIGEGRIRED
+612 HQLRIGEGRIRED

-646 PDPIYT
+646 PEPIYT

-667 IIHFFVPRAMISA
+667 IIHFFVPRALISA
-680 SVLVDNEQWVDVARL
+680 ALLVDTEEWVDIARL
-695 NDRVRQ
+695 NDRVQQ
-701 LSRLFKHEFMYRTDA
+701 LSRVFKHEFMYRTDA

-721 FQDALRDMAKDGE
+721 FQDALRDMVTDGE
-734 IDLREGYAQATEG
+734 VEVRDGYAQATEG
-747 AMRHRIERYA
+747 AMRLRLSRYA
-757 MMLQTFFESYLLA
+757 AMLQTFFESYLLA

-783 RKDWYKRTLALG
+783 KKDWYKRTLALG

-826 LVQLNEDILERG
+826 LIQVNDDTLERG
-838 EDVESVADL
+838 EGVESVADL
-847 HAPLLAL
+847 HALEPKL
-854 GWVGATG
+854 TG
-861 TLSRDA
+861 FLR
-867 KVAKRKVVLH
+867 
-877 WVVGVELPQRS
+877 
-888 GDLLGRCPG
+888 
-897 CCASIR
+897 
-903 QSEIAADSMD
+903 
-913 VCIDGDDEVGGR
+913 
-925 NRPEAEVDAI
+925 
-935 RRANHPTRVEDEA
+935 
-948 LACASGTRIADQ
+948 
-960 VA
+960 

>member
-1 MPELARRSPT
+1 MTNMPELARRSPT
-11 PAPYTPNAILRWLYR
+11 PSPYSPNAILRWLYR

-61 DFICLDFLLKKFGLP
+61 DFLCLDFLLKKFGLP

-102 RQIPETE
+102 RQIPETG
-109 ALEQTVGDGF
+109 ALEQAVSDGY
-119 SALLFLRRPPKLGS
+119 SALLFLRRPPKFGS
-133 QTRRGRELE
+133 QARRGRKLE

-149 VARQRT
+149 VAKQRT

-167 VWSKLA
+167 VWSKQA
-173 ATASPSLLDLLFG
+173 ATASPGLLDLLFG

-198 QFLLNYRDAKLCS
+198 HFLLNYRDAKLRS
-211 GEPFDVRAFL
+211 GEPFDLQEFL
-221 EKNPDLTDEQAAD
+221 QRNPDLTNAEAAD

-248 AVILGPM
+248 AVVLGPM

-273 TQIEQYAGDKGISYA
+273 AHIERFADEKEISYA
-288 KAENVARKQLRRLC
+288 KAEKIARKQLQHLC
-302 AKQSLLVV
+302 AKQSLFVV
-310 DLLHRFFTWVWSKM
+310 DLMHRFLTWVWSKM
-324 YDGVVLDK
+324 YDGVDLDK
-332 DGLERVREAARD
+332 EGLERVRAAAHD

-357 DYLVLSDMLYGH
+357 DYLVLSDMLYGN
-369 AMMPPLIA
+369 ALMTPLIA
-377 AGDNLSFWPLGV
+377 AGDNLSFWPIGI

-399 RRSFHGDALYPVLV
+399 RRNFHDDTLYPVLV
-413 EAYVR
+413 EAYMR
-418 KLLAEGFTIEFFLEG
+418 KLIAEGFTIEFFLEG

-450 MVFESASKLRSTK
+450 MVFDSASKLRGTK

-486 SGGDKQSENVSDLI
+486 AGGDKQSENVGDLI

-515 QFGDIIDF
+515 QFGEIIDF
-523 DEFKEETVQR
+523 DEFQEETIQR
-533 SGGEISSLDD
+533 SGGELSNMDD
-543 ITPEQQRNAV
+543 MTAVQHRNAV

-607 QARIA
+607 NARIA
-612 QQLRIGEGRIRED
+612 PQLRIGEGRIRED

-646 PDPIYT
+646 PEPIYT

-667 IIHFFVPRAMISA
+667 IIHFFVPRALISA
-680 SVLVDNEQWVDVARL
+680 ALLVDTEEWVDITRL
-695 NDRVRQ
+695 NDRVQQ
-701 LSRLFKHEFMYRTDA
+701 LSKVFKHEFMYRTDA

-721 FQDALRDMAKDGE
+721 FQDELRDMARDGE
-734 IDLREGYAQATEG
+734 VELRDGYAQATEG
-747 AMRHRIERYA
+747 AMRHRLERYDV
-757 MMLQTFFESYLLA
+757 MLQTFFESYLLA

-783 RKDWYKRTLALG
+783 KKDWFKRTLALG

-826 LVQLNEDILERG
+826 LIQMNDDTLERG
-838 EDVESVADL
+838 EGVESVADL
-847 HAPLLAL
+847 HALEPKL
-854 GWVGATG
+854 TG
-861 TLSRDA
+861 FLR
-867 KVAKRKVVLH
+867 
-877 WVVGVELPQRS
+877 
-888 GDLLGRCPG
+888 
-897 CCASIR
+897 
-903 QSEIAADSMD
+903 
-913 VCIDGDDEVGGR
+913 
-925 NRPEAEVDAI
+925 
-935 RRANHPTRVEDEA
+935 
-948 LACASGTRIADQ
+948 
-960 VA
+960 